1 MSTLQ
6 QQTLLTQKQAA
17 ELLGL
22 SPRTLEAW
30 RLRGTSP
37 PYLKL
42 GVAVRY
48 RLTDLHEWMAERC
61 RLSTSDDGSGRDEQ

>member
-1 MSTLQ
+1 MSTQ

-17 ELLGL
+17 ELLSL

-48 RLTDLHEWMAERC
+48 RLTDLHEWMAERS
-61 RLSTSDDGSGRDEQ
+61 RISMSDDGSGRDEQ